1 MQVGLDVRKDV
12 IIMKKLKST
21 IVIIAVVICISNVSL
36 AHGGNITGWKDRN
49 SKNITEYNGKY
60 YGYHKEN
67 GVVHY
72 HQVKWNEEQKKWV
85 IIAPAVYYDENFNK
99 IEKDDNTDTN
109 KINVDLVDTVD
120 GDTAKFK
127 MNGEKVTVR
136 FLGIN
141 TKETVDPKRGEEAW
155 GKEASDF
162 TKEKLKN
169 ATKIEL
175 EFDEIADEKDKYN
188 RYLVWIWVDDE
199 LLQDLLV
206 KEGLAET
213 YMLQNNY
220 KYAGILQESEEIA
233 KNNKLGIWSE
243 ETSKKDNDKNE
254 NQSIQSNQIST
265 ENNNLVYVI
274 IVISIVLIISIFNI
288 AQNRKKRK

>member
-1 MQVGLDVRKDV
+1 MKKVRNV
-12 IIMKKLKST
+12 IIIMVML
-21 IVIIAVVICISNVSL
+21 ICVSNVSF
-36 AHGGNITGWKDRN
+36 AHGGNITGWKDKD

-72 HQVKWNEEQKKWV
+72 HQVKWDEENQKWV
-85 IIAPAVYYDENFNK
+85 IVMPAVYYDENFNK
-99 IEKDDNTDTN
+99 IENNYDEDTN
-109 KINVDLVDTVD
+109 KIEVELVETVD

-127 MNGEKVTVR
+127 INGKQITVR

-141 TKETVDPKRGEEAW
+141 TKETVHPEIGEEAW

-175 EFDEIADEKDKYN
+175 EFDSSADEKDKYD
-188 RYLVWIWVDDE
+188 RYLTWIWVDDE
-199 LLQDLLV
+199 LLQNLLV
-206 KEGLAET
+206 QNGLAET
-213 YMLQNNY
+213 YMLQNSY
-220 KYAGILQESEEIA
+220 KYAGMLQESEEIA

-243 ETSKKDNDKNE
+243 ETSSTQDDE
-254 NQSIQSNQIST
+254 NQTIQDNNT
-265 ENNNLVYVI
+265 ETDDNNLLYI
-274 IVISIVLIISIFNI
+274 IIGTIILMIISIFNI
-288 AQNRKKRK
+288 AHNKKKEK